1 MKKAATLLAAA
12 ITCLALASCGGG
24 EEAAPAMTEAE
35 IREMVES
42 RIAELPTGPTEAEII
57 ALIERQVAAI
67 ILTATATPTPAPPKS
82 NQPEYTKHVVNQA
95 IALHQQEGQA
105 AAVAHANDPANID
118 GQWYVYIIGP
128 DNHVLAHPDAERL
141 GLDVNDWVGTDA
153 NGYNFGPDL
162 LAATE
167 EGKWVSYVYTN
178 PESGVLGA
186 DATGESELKHVWARS
201 HDGLVFASGWYVS
214 ADEFTK
220 ELVAT
225 GARVFREGGLE
236 GTLAYFNNPDTEFA
250 GLHAAIA
257 YYNASDTVEGR
268 WFAFTVDPEGTF
280 INHFEPQYV
289 GTGARD
295 FFGFDLEAT
304 PLGDWVETESL
315 RVWVLEQDGYLF
327 GSGWRT
333 EEQR

>member
-1 MKKAATLLAAA
+1 MRALSATLVLLAA
-12 ITCLALASCGGG
+12 LALVAGCGGDDAPVA
-24 EEAAPAMTEAE
+24 EAP
-35 IREMVES
+35 S
-42 RIAELPTGPTEAEII
+42 RD
-57 ALIERQVAAI
+57 AA
-67 ILTATATPTPAPPKS
+67 AD
-82 NQPEYTKHVVNQA
+82 YTRYVVD
-95 IALHQQEGQA
+95 
-105 AAVAHANDPANID
+105 AAVARYEADGLDATLAHYNRPESVD
-118 GQWYVYIIGP
+118 GQWYVFIIDEDDLVIG
-128 DNHVLAHPDAERL
+128 HPDAERL

-167 EGKWVSYVYTN
+167 DGKWVSYVYTN
-178 PESGVLGA
+178 PESGGLGA

-327 GSGWRT
+327 GSGWRI

>member
-1 MKKAATLLAAA
+1 MRILSATLVLLAA
-12 ITCLALASCGGG
+12 LALVAGCGGDDAPVA
-24 EEAAPAMTEAE
+24 EAP
-35 IREMVES
+35 S
-42 RIAELPTGPTEAEII
+42 RDD
-57 ALIERQVAAI
+57 AAD
-67 ILTATATPTPAPPKS
+67 
-82 NQPEYTKHVVNQA
+82 YTRYVVD
-95 IALHQQEGQA
+95 
-105 AAVAHANDPANID
+105 AAVARYEADGLDATLAHYNRPESVD
-118 GQWYVYIIGP
+118 GQWYVFIIDEDDLVIG
-128 DNHVLAHPDAERL
+128 HPDAERL

-178 PESGVLGA
+178 PESGGLGA

-257 YYNASDTVEGR
+257 YYNAADTVEGR
-268 WFAFTVDPEGTF
+268 WFAFTVDAEGTF